1 MTLFEAYAEPD
12 EPNIIGPEGF
22 EKLCCDA
29 SLSMEGPVP
38 LILAWQM
45 DAKEMA
51 KISKEEWVSGMKDL
65 WCDRRVACFASYS
78 LTLFLSIQDIITQS
92 TCCGTD

>member
-1 MTLFEAYAEPD
+1 LALFEVYAETD

-22 EKLCCDA
+22 EKLCGDA

-45 DAKEMA
+45 NAKEMA

-65 WCDRRVACFASYS
+65 RYDRSIVCLASACLSCFATTGYHHSS
-78 LTLFLSIQDIITQS
+78 TLL
-92 TCCGTD
+92 CH